1 VPPTMGVGERPPTKR
16 QVERRNRILATA
28 AELAAQGGYEAV
40 QMRTLAERSGVALGT
55 IYKYFDSKDQVLVR
69 VVGASTRELVD
80 RLGSVAAAGST
91 PADQVVDVF
100 RRAHRWMN
108 ERPKLVAASLQAL
121 NATAE
126 LTPATGA
133 IVTERLA
140 DVYVPALQKIEPERL
155 DRIVR
160 TLHYAWRTLMRDW
173 VRGLITIDEVN
184 SEIADIVHLL
194 LDPLD
199 DGA

>member
-1 VPPTMGVGERPPTKR
+1 VLL
-16 QVERRNRILATA
+16 QV
-28 AELAAQGGYEAV
+28 V
-40 QMRTLAERSGVALGT
+40 S
-55 IYKYFDSKDQVLVR
+55 D
-69 VVGASTRELVD
+69 STRELVD

-100 RRAHRWMN
+100 RRAHRWMD

-121 NATAE
+121 NAAVE
-126 LTPATGA
+126 PSPATGA

-140 DVYVPALQKIEPERL
+140 DVYVPALQKIEAERL

-173 VRGLITIDEVN
+173 VRELITIDEVN
-184 SEIADIVHLL
+184 REIADMVHLL

>member
-1 VPPTMGVGERPPTKR
+1 M
-16 QVERRNRILATA
+16 
-28 AELAAQGGYEAV
+28 
-40 QMRTLAERSGVALGT
+40 
-55 IYKYFDSKDQVLVR
+55 D
-69 VVGASTRELVD
+69 
-80 RLGSVAAAGST
+80 
-91 PADQVVDVF
+91 
-100 RRAHRWMN
+100 

-121 NATAE
+121 NTAVE
-126 LTPATGA
+126 TTSATGA
-133 IVTERLA
+133 IVTDRLA

-173 VRGLITIDEVN
+173 VRAVITIDDVN
-184 SEIADIVHLL
+184 REIADIVHLL